1 VNSTAKAAQ
10 EAAKDS
16 EGLAIC
22 SLKCA
27 EVYDLDVVDTDIQ
40 DAGYCEY
47 TLSNSSNPLAD
58 LSIDLLSEYNS
69 VHLPFSISNTAT
81 G

>member
-1 VNSTAKAAQ
+1 VAERYPQAEVIAVNSTAKAAQ

-47 TLSNSSNPLAD
+47 ALSNSLQS
-58 LSIDLLSEYNS
+58 
-69 VHLPFSISNTAT
+69 
-81 G
+81 